1 MPSMKKTM
9 VSLLCLLGSGLLAGC
24 ALTGKMVELPYAP
37 VVNAVGGGGEL
48 YLAKPAEPAS
58 SEGKGRA
65 FWIVGVMKNNEG
77 ERIDDVVTGVPPGEL
92 LLHAFAQ
99 EFRSAGYVVKTVGA
113 IPTGAA
119 AGINFSR
126 LTIAMEQATS
136 LLKVDARSRVT
147 VAAELWQNGKQVA
160 TLDYETAYADS
171 AVTYRDQLLQVTLE
185 KAVQAL
191 MKQAVPEIIEKFG
204 VAGKLPGGARQ
215 TPEVAPAAPEP
226 SATVAPPQ
234 ALTVM
239 PAPAGFYLVWQGTPQ
254 DQLSVTGYEIAR
266 ATVASGPYTT
276 VATVGKGVYL
286 YHDSSASGG
295 TTYYYKVRAIAG
307 KAYSPYTEVVATGK

>member
-1 MPSMKKTM
+1 MPNVKISM
-9 VSLLCLLGSGLLAGC
+9 VLLLCLLGSGLLAGC

-58 SEGKGRA
+58 SGGKERA
-65 FWIVGVMKNNEG
+65 SWIVGEMKNNIG
-77 ERIDDVVTGVPPGEL
+77 ERIGDVVTGVPPGEL

-99 EFRSAGYVVKTVGA
+99 EFRSAGYAVKTVGA
-113 IPTGAA
+113 IPTGAV

-147 VAAELWQNGKQVA
+147 ATAELWQKGKQVA
-160 TLDYETAYADS
+160 TLDYEAAYVDS
-171 AVTYRDQLLQVTLE
+171 AVTYRDQLLQITLE

-191 MKQAVPEIIEKFG
+191 MKQAVPEITGKLG
-204 VAGKLPGGARQ
+204 GAGKLPKGPTQA
-215 TPEVAPAAPEP
+215 PEVAPAAPEP
-226 SATVAPPQ
+226 PAVVAPPQ
-234 ALTVM
+234 ALTIM
-239 PAPAGFYLVWQGTPQ
+239 PAPAGFYLVWQGGPQ

-266 ATVASGPYTT
+266 ATVADGPYTV
-276 VATVGKGVYL
+276 VATVGKGVFL
-286 YHDSSASGG
+286 YHDSSAGGG
-295 TTYYYKVRAIAG
+295 TTYYYKVRAMAG